1 MDNKQ
6 EHLIDRDR
14 KKIAQ
19 SGWYMVYFTFPITTR
34 INIFFALRGDRDILK
49 YIYQEDKK
57 KVVDVTSN
65 FRAGAL
71 KGPPT
76 PPTPQILPPLERKGY
91 QSAPFQILHPSAY
104 LPRYA
109 IEVVQSYGAKTE
121 IRTPMHT

>member
-65 FRAGAL
+65 FWAGAL

-76 PPTPQILPPLERKGY
+76 PLPPKYCPPWDEKGTNLLLFKFCIHMH
-91 QSAPFQILHPSAY
+91 Q
-104 LPRYA
+104 
-109 IEVVQSYGAKTE
+109 KE
-121 IRTPMHT
+121 IQ

>member
-1 MDNKQ
+1 MYTLSTPHLKSQAMQ
-6 EHLIDRDR
+6 EG
-14 KKIAQ
+14 KI
-19 SGWYMVYFTFPITTR
+19 
-34 INIFFALRGDRDILK
+34 
-49 YIYQEDKK
+49 K

-76 PPTPQILPPLERKGY
+76 PPTPQILPPLGRKGY
-91 QSAPFQILHPSAY
+91 QSAPFQILYPSAY

>member
-1 MDNKQ
+1 MDASAQ
-6 EHLIDRDR
+6 HDHLRHNQLICDF
-14 KKIAQ
+14 KVKL
-19 SGWYMVYFTFPITTR
+19 SGAGSFVLLIRVKYVTVFRVFSWYF
-34 INIFFALRGDRDILK
+34 L
-49 YIYQEDKK
+49 QEDKK

-76 PPTPQILPPLERKGY
+76 PPTPQILPPLGRKGY